1 MNNPWNNIEIPRA
14 NLNVLRVSATHP
26 LPLYWGKDS
35 RGLYNFLADIPSD
48 AMPAKKELPELIGIR
63 ASVFPSGRSEKL
75 VFTLND
81 TQDWGIF
88 LALCTD
94 LIHASEK
101 AESPTA
107 AVKIILLR
115 LARWREFLKRP
126 RNEAMTEA
134 RIKGLIGELLFLENP
149 LAAKFG
155 WDYAV
160 SFWKGPEGA
169 PQDFAVHD
177 TAIEVKC
184 QAGSSRPFVE
194 ITSVEQLNAQLPKFF
209 LVVQTLASA
218 DENDKLGFS
227 LNSLVSR
234 IRAGMVHASSASQEV
249 FETLLFQAGYLPLP
263 DYAEKSFQSV
273 SMHSFEVCE
282 NFPRLKGNEIPDGIE
297 KISYQLSLDAIAHF
311 ESEVSFPAVS
321 END

>member
-1 MNNPWNNIEIPRA
+1 MNNPWSSIEIPRA

-35 RGLYNFLADIPSD
+35 LGAYNFLADIPSD
-48 AMPAKKELPELIGIR
+48 AAPNKKDLPELIGIR
-63 ASVFPSGRSEKL
+63 TAVFSSGGSAKL

-101 AESPTA
+101 AESPA
-107 AVKIILLR
+107 SAVKIILRR
-115 LARWREFLKRP
+115 LVRWREFLKRP

-134 RIKGLIGELLFLENP
+134 KLKGLIGELLFLENP
-149 LAAKFG
+149 LATKFG

-169 PQDFAVHD
+169 PQDFAVHN
-177 TAIEVKC
+177 TAVEVKC
-184 QAGSSRPFVE
+184 QAGSSRPFIE
-194 ITSVEQLNAQLPKFF
+194 ITSVEQLNAQLPRFF
-209 LVVQTLASA
+209 LAVQTLASA
-218 DENDKLGFS
+218 DKNDVSGFT

-234 IRAGMVHASSASQEV
+234 LRAGMADASNASQEV

-263 DYAEKSFQSV
+263 DYDEKSFQLV
-273 SMHSFEVCE
+273 CTHSFEVRE
-282 NFPRLKGNEIPDGIE
+282 SFPRLKADDIPDGVE
-297 KISYQLSLDAIAHF
+297 KISYQLSLDAIAPF
-311 ESEVSFPAVS
+311 EREVSF
-321 END
+321 